1 MVRSISSLH
10 LPSRK
15 ISALAATS
23 VGVIVRIHHQ
33 PRRFCASGRHG
44 TFEGG
49 SDAGRLYVVNQ
60 DRELHAIR
68 SASDKTVK
76 TDSMIRSMT
85 RDSNYSP
92 FAPFPSARAAEPGEL
107 LFEFYVART
116 HAFYRVELRE
126 HGPAYGVEV
135 QFLDPINLLIARTFR
150 SSDDP
155 TGVQTPREMAIA
167 WAIAER
173 NAIEQGG
180 V

>member
-1 MVRSISSLH
+1 MPDAYTSSTRIENCTLSV
-10 LPSRK
+10 LP
-15 ISALAATS
+15 AT
-23 VGVIVRIHHQ
+23 
-33 PRRFCASGRHG
+33 
-44 TFEGG
+44 
-49 SDAGRLYVVNQ
+49 
-60 DRELHAIR
+60 
-68 SASDKTVK
+68 KTVK